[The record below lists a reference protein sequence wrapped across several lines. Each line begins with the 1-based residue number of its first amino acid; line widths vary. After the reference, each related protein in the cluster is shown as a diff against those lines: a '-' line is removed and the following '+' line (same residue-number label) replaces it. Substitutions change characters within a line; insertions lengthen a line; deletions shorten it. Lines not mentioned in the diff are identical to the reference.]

1 MLREMVL
8 RTLILVAAVLGVL
21 APNVADAEDAPS
33 EALRVVTQ
41 VKALKD
47 AREYASAARLAAE
60 QAAREDLPAGQ
71 RAMFGGLAR
80 QSFELSYEAGGDVA
94 DLCGLA
100 AVMRLVAPLGTA
112 ENGELMLAEAL
123 KAEAK
128 LEQVKGPGWRAVCE
142 PPTPAPTIDASQTA
156 ARDVTAVAPAPAPS
170 VSVKLDTR
178 HDSAR
183 PVDRRRVRDGLAT
196 LIPGLLLSAP
206 MAAVLV
212 HRRNGERELGP
223 LLTVALERPLTQPE
237 REEVDSLNHRYRA
250 TTAGAAVLGAA
261 GVALAATGVALL
273 ATSRR
278 TPVTV
283 APWGARGA
291 GGLVL
296 GGRF

>member
-8 RTLILVAAVLGVL
+8 RTLIVVAAVLGVL
-21 APNVADAEDAPS
+21 APGVAGAEDAPS

-60 QAAREDLPAGQ
+60 QAAREDFPAGQ

-100 AVMRLVAPLGTA
+100 AVMWLVAPLGTA
-112 ENGELMLAEAL
+112 ENGELMLVEAR

-128 LEQVKGPGWRAVCE
+128 LEQVKGPGWRTVCE
-142 PPTPAPTIDASQTA
+142 PPTPASEPSQVVGPAMPAVTPAKPPSVPAQLDAS
-156 ARDVTAVAPAPAPS
+156 
-170 VSVKLDTR
+170 
-178 HDSAR
+178 R
-183 PVDRRRVRDGLAT
+183 PVDRRRVRAGVAT
-196 LIPGLLLSAP
+196 LVPGLLLFAP

-212 HRRNGERELGP
+212 HRRNGERDLGP

-237 REEVDSLNHRYRA
+237 RDEVDSLNQRYRA

-261 GVALAATGVALL
+261 GVALAVTGVALL

-278 TPVTV
+278 SPVTV

>member
-1 MLREMVL
+1 MLSEMVL
-8 RTLILVAAVLGVL
+8 RTLILVTAVLGAL
-21 APNVADAEDAPS
+21 APDVANAEAAPS

-60 QAAREDLPAGQ
+60 QAAREDLPASQ

-80 QSFELSYEAGGDVA
+80 QSFELSYEAGEHVA

-112 ENGELMLAEAL
+112 ENGELMLVEAR

-142 PPTPAPTIDASQTA
+142 PPTPAPTIDASQAA
-156 ARDVTAVAPAPAPS
+156 ARGVTAVAPAQAPS
-170 VSVKLDTR
+170 VPVKLDAR
-178 HDSAR
+178 RGPAR
-183 PVDRRRVRDGLAT
+183 PVDRRRIRAIMAT

-212 HRRNGERELGP
+212 HRRNGERELAP
-223 LLTVALERPLTQPE
+223 LLTVALQRPLTQSE
-237 REEVDSLNHRYRA
+237 HDEVDSLNHRYRA
-250 TTAGAAVLGAA
+250 TTAGAAVLGAT